1 MKSSASIATL
11 APALVAAL
19 AEIGGVAKGKTN
31 PHFKSKYATLENVIE
46 ASKGILANHGIAL
59 MQFPSAF
66 AGGAMSLDTILLHE
80 SGEWLSGEE
89 AFGVATGKQDP
100 QAVGSALTYARRYAQ
115 MAVLN
120 MPALDD
126 DGEAAMPRPQV
137 ANEPR
142 RDTGP
147 GPVDGKD
154 FYGCSGHG
162 QSSHAAKKAG
172 LDNVLDAMRI
182 EIDALPTTAA
192 LREWIE
198 KNREDIAPMP
208 KSWRSILRDECDER
222 AKELGFD
229 PEKRAA

>member
-19 AEIGGVAKGKTN
+19 AEIGGVSKGKTN
-31 PHFKSKYATLENVIE
+31 PHFKSKYATLESVIE

-66 AGGAMSLDTILLHE
+66 NGGAMSLDTILLHE

-126 DGEAAMPRPQV
+126 DGEAAMPRPQAKMPTV
-137 ANEPR
+137 SIQPV
-142 RDTGP
+142 GP
-147 GPVDGKD
+147 DWWGAEG
-154 FYGCSGHG
+154 SGMSAA
-162 QSSHAAKKAG
+162 QAKKDG
-172 LDNVLDAMRI
+172 WGERFETWRRELD
-182 EIDALPTTAA
+182 EIHTAA
-192 LREWIE
+192 GWKEWCAENTADVKRLPKGWRVELRSEAEI
-198 KNREDIAPMP
+198 RG
-208 KSWRSILRDECDER
+208 R
-222 AKELGFD
+222 ELGAIPSD
-229 PEKRAA
+229 QMKAA

>member
-19 AEIGGVAKGKTN
+19 AEIGGVSKGKTN
-31 PHFKSKYATLENVIE
+31 PHFKSKYATLESVIE

-66 AGGAMSLDTILLHE
+66 NGGAMSLDTVLLHE

-120 MPALDD
+120 MPAVDD
-126 DGEAAMPRPQV
+126 DAEAAVRP
-137 ANEPR
+137 P
-142 RDTGP
+142 
-147 GPVDGKD
+147 
-154 FYGCSGHG
+154 G
-162 QSSHAAKKAG
+162 QSKPQEPSAAADFAIATMRRCRDLGELTEFWTKNAKGLLAKLTPAEFAKVEKAKDDEKVRHTTTETPFDQKKA
-172 LDNVLDAMRI
+172 A
-182 EIDALPTTAA
+182 
-192 LREWIE
+192 
-198 KNREDIAPMP
+198 
-208 KSWRSILRDECDER
+208 
-222 AKELGFD
+222 
-229 PEKRAA
+229 